1 MDEQQPYRE
10 WIADGLKK
18 PGKGKRKLAN
28 ALGLDPSAVTRLLDG
43 TRLLKLHE
51 IPKIAAYLGEMPPG
65 MEGFI
70 PESDDTEEDTPT
82 VPVKGHVGAGAQA
95 YFLPQEVE
103 LDRVEAPASSTEKT
117 VALEIRGTSLGELF
131 DRWLVFFD
139 EVQSPVTAALIGKL
153 CVVGLADGRV
163 LVKKLKRARGGLYDL
178 LSNTEEPIR
187 DAAVDWAAKVKIM
200 APR

>member
-10 WIADGLKK
+10 WIAEGLKK

-28 ALGLDPSAVTRLLDG
+28 ALDLDPSAVTRILDG
-43 TRLLKLHE
+43 SRQIKIHE

-65 MEGFI
+65 MEGFTS
-70 PESDDTEEDTPT
+70 ESDETEEDGAT

-103 LDRVEAPASSTEKT
+103 LDRVEAPAGSTAQT

-139 EVQSPVTAALIGKL
+139 EVQSPVTSALVGKL
-153 CVVGLADGRV
+153 CVVGLTDGRV
-163 LVKKLKRARGGLYDL
+163 LVKKLKRASEGLYDL

-187 DAAVDWAAKVKIM
+187 AVAVEWAARVKTM